1 MNLLLLSLAPILII
15 GFYIYFRD
23 KWEKEPIKLLLLSLL
38 FGGLTVIP
46 ILIVDAL
53 LEPLGEGLTELSKA
67 AFDAFV
73 TAALTEEAF
82 KLLALFILIWKSKE
96 FNEKFDGIVYGVFIS
111 LGFAMVENLLYV
123 FGDEDGLSVG
133 ILRAVTA
140 VPAHALFGVVMG
152 YHFALAKFEPTKR
165 GMEIALAFLVPFLL
179 HGFYDF
185 WLMSENGYLLLLFI
199 PYVIGLWFFGFRRM
213 KAHSQDS
220 VFRKE

>member
-1 MNLLLLSLAPILII
+1 MNLLLISLAPILII

-46 ILIVDAL
+46 ILIVDAF
-53 LEPLGEGLTELSKA
+53 LEPLGENLTDLSKA

-82 KLLALFILIWKSKE
+82 KLLALLLLIWKSKE

-111 LGFAMVENLLYV
+111 LGFAMVENLIYV
-123 FGDEDGLSVG
+123 LRDSDGVSVG

-152 YHFALAKFEPTKR
+152 YHFALAKFEPAKR
-165 GMEIALAFLVPFLL
+165 SFELFLAFFVPFLL

-199 PYVIGLWFFGFRRM
+199 PYVIGLWVFGFKRM

-220 VFRKE
+220 VFKKE